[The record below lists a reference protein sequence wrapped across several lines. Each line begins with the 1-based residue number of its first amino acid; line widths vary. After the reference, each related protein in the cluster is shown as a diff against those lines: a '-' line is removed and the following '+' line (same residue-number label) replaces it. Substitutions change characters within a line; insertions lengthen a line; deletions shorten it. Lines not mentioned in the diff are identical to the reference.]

1 MLAGTLKEIEVD
13 MQKQL
18 ITERKNLL
26 WRSVGNETTSK
37 KQIGKRRNKN

>member
-1 MLAGTLKEIEVD
+1 VSQNSMLAGTMKEIEVD

-26 WRSVGNETTSK
+26 
-37 KQIGKRRNKN
+37 

>member
-1 MLAGTLKEIEVD
+1 MLAGTMKEIEVD

-26 WRSVGNETTSK
+26 
-37 KQIGKRRNKN
+37 